1 MDDNNKY
8 PILRTGDRILSR
20 RITGPIKYFS
30 NCLAWFLHSN
40 WSHVV
45 PVIDSNVCLDILWP
59 KSKIVSNSIF
69 LSPDYKIMILR
80 PRIEFTVEQNI
91 KWIAAANLL
100 SGEEYDLESF
110 AGFLLDKPSI
120 QNSCSKGDSP
130 DVFLRKQES
139 GLSPKICKTFPVQKD
154 HDEIRQLFFCFFYF
168 YSLHGPCPGI

>member
-120 QNSCSKGDSP
+120 QNCSKINCSEGCLICDKSVGLLTNYDGHLVSP
-130 DVFLRKQES
+130 QTYEDFATAGMFDIIYQDDDIWK
-139 GLSPKICKTFPVQKD
+139 
-154 HDEIRQLFFCFFYF
+154 
-168 YSLHGPCPGI
+168 